1 MSGCK
6 RGRLPRARVRQ
17 LLAVG
22 SASEAEAGQREAFQ
36 RELWE
41 GPSTPTGSSE
51 EGAVSGEPSI
61 LDVRAEVG
69 TCTIAQ
75 LNGTHVCDFPVELR
89 TTVGHAVDR
98 VRAVMRHG
106 VRASFF
112 VHTHVRRAARREED
126 ERMRG
131 PGVEGGG

>member
-106 VRASFF
+106 VRASF

>member
-106 VRASFF
+106 VRASFLYIRTC
-112 VHTHVRRAARREED
+112 VGQPGGR
-126 ERMRG
+126 RMRG
-131 PGVEGGG
+131 